1 MAAGAEAYPGT
12 VSLPV
17 TAIAEQRPV
26 TEEII
31 LVVAMM
37 NPREEGIARDPR
49 PIINTM
55 TAAEETIA
63 GKKKTIVAVK
73 KKMMIVTSEEVE
85 AAVNEEVE
93 ATVNVVEA
101 AGDREISS
109 QMLIVIVIMMKNLPT
124 LPRSRLNRKSKS
136 DEHQVSP

>member
-17 TAIAEQRPV
+17 TAIAEQKPV

-37 NPREEGIARDPR
+37 NPREEGIARDPH
-49 PIINTM
+49 PTTIMMI
-55 TAAEETIA
+55 AAEETIA

-85 AAVNEEVE
+85 AAVNEEVPE
-93 ATVNVVEA
+93 LN
-101 AGDREISS
+101 DP
-109 QMLIVIVIMMKNLPT
+109 LPS
-124 LPRSRLNRKSKS
+124 LR
-136 DEHQVSP
+136 D